1 MADIDFKTFSD
12 DELIEYCKDNNIT
25 YLNKQNKPYSRRT
38 LLDNIKN
45 CNANGNATTN
55 TNDIDIKL
63 NTIINACHNKLYNA
77 SISGFKALND
87 IMNIFILVL
96 LEYVFKS
103 KPASLNEL
111 IEIKKTNLFLNDN
124 EIEEYKSYL
133 LNINKF
139 IQKFEIINNFS
150 SIWRNY
156 IIFLA
161 SLFPS
166 LYDKDDTKFNC
177 KEERIIV
184 DVFKTIASLSKDIND
199 DFIND
204 LSIKHGNIYEYFIGY
219 CGKNENSKAFG
230 QFFTPKPF
238 INAILNDC
246 GFKEMINNLEIEN
259 PTLYD
264 PAMGSGGLL
273 GLTYT
278 TCKDKIQSN
287 HIYGCEIEK
296 DTMRYGESSILITTK
311 EFNNNL
317 IRCNTLDRNTNP
329 YLRDN
334 KKFDIIVSNPPF
346 GTQTNY
352 KDLIPDDYREDKKY
366 KDDIYPIQTTGEKL
380 FIQNIIYLMADGG
393 ICALILPDGELM
405 TKNDTNKTIRKFILD
420 NCKIIKIVEVDNG
433 VFKHTNIKTKVLILK
448 KEKTVD
454 SDYEIDYMNI
464 NKKCET
470 KLIKKFKLNED
481 YQFTIKT
488 NNYNDININN
498 PDIEIKTLGEVCETI
513 TGPKKRSK
521 DAKTEGL
528 YPLYY
533 CSILGNLYLDT
544 YDYSN
549 EGIIINKTN
558 GNGKAMVYYGS
569 NKYNVGETTIHF
581 KANTDKIKTK
591 YIYYLLLT
599 NKEILEQNYKG
610 LNQKSITDKDLFSI
624 KIPIPSLEQQE
635 EVIKTI
641 EDINNLIEYRRILNE
656 NNKKEKK
663 YLLDDIKRRYLKN
676 RNNYEFGELFDLIKG
691 TIQSSKMVEDP
702 EGVTLVTGAKEFKQI
717 KIISNIPIISGYNL
731 FISTNGNGDKIPIKY
746 YDKECYYSC
755 LMSLCK
761 IKDNFKEQIN
771 IKFIYYL
778 LLQNQKYIEDNF
790 QKGLAN
796 KSLDV
801 KEFNKIKIPVPS
813 LEQQEEF
820 IREVEELNTTF
831 EKIEKDNNYIIDNL
845 ENIKKEIFKF

>member
-1 MADIDFKTFSD
+1 MADIDFKTLSL
-12 DELIEYCKDNNIT
+12 DELIEYCKNNNIT
-25 YLNKQNKPYSRRT
+25 YLNKQNKHYSHRT
-38 LLDNIKN
+38 ILTNIKHAN
-45 CNANGNATTN
+45 GNANGNVNGNAN
-55 TNDIDIKL
+55 GNDIDIKL

-219 CGKNENSKAFG
+219 CGKSENSKAFG

-246 GFKEMINNLEIEN
+246 GFKEMIDNLEIEN

-264 PAMGSGGLL
+264 PTMGSGGLL

-278 TCKDKIQSN
+278 TCKNKIKPN
-287 HIYGCEIEK
+287 NIYGCEIEK

-454 SDYEIDYMNI
+454 CDYEIDYMNI

-498 PDIEIKTLGEVCETI
+498 PNIEIKTLGEVCEINQGKPLNKKDMINGIYDVIGGGKIIGKHNIKNRNDNEIVI
-513 TGPKKRSK
+513 TRVGDLNINYINKAYYLTDNAFSLKSLDENYILTK
-521 DAKTEGL
+521 
-528 YPLYY
+528 YLYY
-533 CSILGNLYLDT
+533 II
-544 YDYSN
+544 SN
-549 EGIIINKTN
+549 
-558 GNGKAMVYYGS
+558 
-569 NKYNVGETTIHF
+569 
-581 KANTDKIKTK
+581 
-591 YIYYLLLT
+591 
-599 NKEILEQNYKG
+599 NKEYIKELYIG
-610 LNQKSITDKDLFSI
+610 IAQKVISKSKLQLFE
-624 KIPIPSLEQQE
+624 IPIPSLEQQE

-641 EDINNLIEYRRILNE
+641 EDINNLIEYRRTLNE

-676 RNNYEFGELFDLIKG
+676 HNNYEFGELFDLIKG
-691 TIQSSKMVEDP
+691 TIQSSKVVEDP

-717 KIISNIPIISGYNL
+717 KIISNISIISGYNL

-761 IKDNFKEQIN
+761 IKDEFKERIN

-820 IREVEELNTTF
+820 IREVEELNMTF

-845 ENIKKEIFKF
+845 ENIKKEIFK